1 MQSDVGNFAYFVE
14 RANPFDVRFTLPV
27 VMCVHVIDGGFMDAF
42 QLKLFDREAFT
53 RTFDREA
60 FTRTFGRAV
69 TNEAV
74 GFFRDHSPHFAD
86 GSNQLYLPI
95 ASLMVDGSA
104 EKLKFLM
111 MGARGGCGKCAR
123 LAMDHLEREAA
134 TIAKLSALLPR
145 PGAASPTSVD
155 AMVEDMDKLNVSV
168 EIEPTR
174 ESHIQSPDPSG
185 ALYVLSLLDK
195 LDDQEARA
203 RAAAPAGQQNA
214 PASKPSA
221 WRRASKDDYG
231 VAMRAALEE
240 LAERDRRERV
250 RSL

>member
-86 GSNQLYLPI
+86 GSNQLYLPNFF
-95 ASLMVDGSA
+95 ADLMVDGSK
-104 EKLKFLM
+104 EQLKFLM
-111 MGARGGCGKCAR
+111 MGAHGGCGMCAR
-123 LAMDHLEREAA
+123 LAMDHLEREDPAREVPR
-134 TIAKLSALLPR
+134 ALF
-145 PGAASPTSVD
+145 
-155 AMVEDMDKLNVSV
+155 
-168 EIEPTR
+168 
-174 ESHIQSPDPSG
+174 
-185 ALYVLSLLDK
+185 
-195 LDDQEARA
+195 
-203 RAAAPAGQQNA
+203 
-214 PASKPSA
+214 
-221 WRRASKDDYG
+221 
-231 VAMRAALEE
+231 
-240 LAERDRRERV
+240 
-250 RSL
+250 